1 MLLIGTKRVDRSGV
15 ILSRALSRRYL
26 GNTIGLPMPEEGS
39 MSAVPARFS
48 PGSGQLCE
56 TSAAAALLMFWT
68 ALERPD
74 HGFVAG
80 GAPAAKEPDIERLVV
95 VDSSRH
101 VERRR
106 AGEEQELPP
115 DRGPGRDL
123 QR

>member
-80 GAPAAKEPDIERLVV
+80 GDGARRGVGGGSRDFGRVEAHDFAAI
-95 VDSSRH
+95 VDEIDEAA
-101 VERRR
+101 VN
-106 AGEEQELPP
+106 G
-115 DRGPGRDL
+115 DG
-123 QR
+123 